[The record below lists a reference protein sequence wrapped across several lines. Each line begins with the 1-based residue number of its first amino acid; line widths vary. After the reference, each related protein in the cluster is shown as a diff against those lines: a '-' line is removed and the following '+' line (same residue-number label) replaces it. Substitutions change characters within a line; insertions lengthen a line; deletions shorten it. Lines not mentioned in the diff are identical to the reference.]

1 MATLVTLDGVIQ
13 DPGAFGETEQG
24 GRDNPHFTEDAQQD
38 AYEHL
43 MASDY
48 FLCGCAAATGS
59 HRPCRRRWGRRRSE
73 WSMRCRDSSF
83 LRDSPG
89 LCSADSEM
97 RCGSSP

>member
-48 FLCGCAAATGS
+48 FLCGRVRGRYGIAPPMPPMPTPLRQETVGVVDALSGLQLSTGQP
-59 HRPCRRRWGRRRSE
+59 R
-73 WSMRCRDSSF
+73 
-83 LRDSPG
+83 LV
-89 LCSADSEM
+89 
-97 RCGSSP
+97 